1 MYIGKYENAKHHGR
15 GRKGVALTVSLVLLV
30 LAVVGGTVAF
40 LSAKTAPV
48 VNTFNYSKSD
58 IDIEENVD
66 GGVKKNVTI
75 KNSGDVDVFVRAQ
88 IVVTWKN
95 LKTGEISAVP
105 AQEGTDYTMKMG
117 SGWEQGKDGFWYCT
131 GKVAA
136 KTSSAVL
143 ITEAKPAE
151 GHAPEGYGLSVEIL
165 AQGIQ
170 ADGLKNDKPMVENFW
185 PVTASPAD
193 EHPATIAPKN

>member
-15 GRKGVALTVSLVLLV
+15 GRKGVALTVSLILLV

-75 KNSGDVDVFVRAQ
+75 KNSGDVDVFVRAKV
-88 IVVTWKN
+88 ILTWKN
-95 LKTGEISAVP
+95 SKTGEVSAVP
-105 AQEGTDYTMKMG
+105 VKDPDYKMTLG
-117 SGWEQGKDGFWYCT
+117 DRWCLAADGFLYCKDRVASKAPSPLLIKEASPVA
-131 GKVAA
+131 GK
-136 KTSSAVL
+136 
-143 ITEAKPAE
+143 
-151 GHAPEGYGLSVEIL
+151 APEGYSLSIEIL

-170 ADGLKNDKPMVENFW
+170 ADGVKDGKPMVENFW
-185 PVTASPAD
+185 PVDATPD
-193 EHPATIAPKN
+193 DHPVTIRPLAK